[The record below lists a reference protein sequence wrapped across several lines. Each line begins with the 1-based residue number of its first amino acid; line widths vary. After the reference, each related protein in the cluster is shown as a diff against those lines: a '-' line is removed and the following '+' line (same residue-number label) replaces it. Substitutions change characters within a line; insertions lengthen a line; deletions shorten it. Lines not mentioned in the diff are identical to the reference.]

1 MMGGEGCWC
10 HFINNKFFTFRK
22 VYFLLKEVCDL
33 LQPLIGF
40 LLLFKHRKEIQTR
53 RNGNYEKQKKMAG
66 TGAGRNHDA
75 LQDVEARAM
84 ARVQTVKGTAA
95 KDLYII

>member
-66 TGAGRNHDA
+66 TGAGRNYDTWM
-75 LQDVEARAM
+75 LCRMWKQERWQEC
-84 ARVQTVKGTAA
+84 RR
-95 KDLYII
+95 

>member
-10 HFINNKFFTFRK
+10 RFINNKFFTFRK
-22 VYFLLKEVCDL
+22 VYFLLKE
-33 LQPLIGF
+33 
-40 LLLFKHRKEIQTR
+40 
-53 RNGNYEKQKKMAG
+53 
-66 TGAGRNHDA
+66 
-75 LQDVEARAM
+75 DVEARAM